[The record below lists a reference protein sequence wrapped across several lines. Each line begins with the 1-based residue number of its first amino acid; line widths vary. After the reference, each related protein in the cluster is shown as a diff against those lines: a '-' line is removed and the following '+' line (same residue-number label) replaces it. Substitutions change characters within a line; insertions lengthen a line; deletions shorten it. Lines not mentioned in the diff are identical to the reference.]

1 MSVLNHVI
9 ARLIQLHDCVRVRL
23 NFRLKRLMLLDF
35 GLQARTRSF
44 QHCLG
49 FLHVAIIFSYSH
61 ASRASELLEIGL
73 IFLLLRNDIEESWV
87 EKVV

>member
-35 GLQARTRSF
+35 GLQEKWSF
-44 QHCLG
+44 EHCLG
-49 FLHVAIIFSYSH
+49 FDMSLVISLRSH
-61 ASRASELLEIGL
+61 ASGGLE
-73 IFLLLRNDIEESWV
+73 
-87 EKVV
+87 